1 MFLLRRL
8 FNFSLDDYSS
18 PMVLVQLKG
27 YRKREV
33 ECVGGRW
40 EEEETATMR
49 RNKQPRDEMDT
60 SISCNSLADSSL
72 SSSFISTSIESRE
85 SSPFDTSIASEE
97 SAATITQMEG
107 LSLRSTP
114 TIASTLTLHRKK
126 QTSRPYRILSHE
138 DSVALLVA
146 QSTQVVAEA
155 KTHKMSTKVLKRR
168 SKKEKIPTGPSF
180 PSHISIPA
188 PPLLPSGRQ
197 LSSLL
202 SSPLCCPSCDA
213 AIGQRLSGV
222 TLIDPSSTRSESSYG
237 EESNHSMNSSFIST
251 RKDEDGARL
260 SFLSS
265 STGYSSA
272 RSSLRS
278 NGEETTGEAFSI
290 SESSQIRSELLAR
303 SPISQLDRICIEL
316 LDTERAFVADLNDI
330 IQGYLNFM
338 VSHRESLGVTVDEI
352 SSLFGCIERIF
363 ALNRTLFVQLDAAK
377 LDAAKMCQCF
387 IDNAS
392 RFDDYVTYCTNYQR
406 MLSTLCTLS
415 SRPSVSSSLKE
426 RQISLGHAL
435 PLSAYLLKP
444 VQRILKYHLFI
455 ENILR
460 ELENS
465 KADED
470 RRRVARRALDE
481 MTSQASRMN
490 DEKKK
495 SEHAERVDQL
505 QRILTQWSNQQTP
518 DLTTYGELLLEAQF
532 RLAGAKTTR
541 QLFLFEEMLL
551 IAKQRSGHL
560 VVKDFIM
567 CSNLMLN
574 EGISSDP
581 LAFQVLSF
589 DSPRATYIF
598 LANNT
603 EQKKVWMRELK
614 RAVLDHFEV
623 EIPEETKRLM
633 LSIDNTQVKI
643 PFGRPEFADVKQSKK
658 IPKYLEKRRKS
669 VESRDRRR
677 SLSTS
682 RIAQSNSQ
690 ISIAPKSPVAPS
702 HHKCTCGMEPAGSG
716 ITHNRAL
723 SSSTMDFNESLP
735 AQLNATTPSP
745 TSSFSFFSRKKSTPT
760 SETSRGRFFQARKTR
775 QLPPTGRDEP
785 DRGGWESLPS
795 PSCHSTSS
803 PIDSRAINSDQ
814 IEKSFDEIYRN
825 LQLFG
830 AEQILPDRED
840 ASRRLDNLVK
850 GKSPI
855 DDRDKR
861 LRSKSLSR
869 LDAVHSGSSLE
880 EANLERFEKIGG
892 WEPTER
898 QQKIRKSRNTPAPLA
913 RFEHFE
919 SSPHESS
926 PSPSPFSSSHPP
938 YRPSSSHLT
947 TSSCARQ
954 RSPLSSEQCRMV
966 DTTLIHPDIA
976 LVRHPQGH
984 VERA

>member
-8 FNFSLDDYSS
+8 FNFSFEDSS
-18 PMVLVQLKG
+18 SSMVVVQLKG
-27 YRKREV
+27 YRRREIESIGVENEDDEKEMKRSKE
-33 ECVGGRW
+33 
-40 EEEETATMR
+40 
-49 RNKQPRDEMDT
+49 QSRDEMD
-60 SISCNSLADSSL
+60 SSVSCNSLADSSL
-72 SSSFISTSIESRE
+72 SSSFISTSIHSRE
-85 SSPFDTSIASEE
+85 SSPLDVSVASEG
-97 SAATITQMEG
+97 SAATITQMEVV
-107 LSLRSTP
+107 SIRTSP
-114 TIASTLTLHRKK
+114 TIASTLTLHRKR
-126 QTSRPYRILSHE
+126 QPSRPYRILSHE

-146 QSTQVVAEA
+146 QSTQAVAEV
-155 KTHKMSTKVLKRR
+155 KSHKMNTKVLKRR
-168 SKKEKIPTGPSF
+168 SKKEKIPSGVIY

-197 LSSLL
+197 LVIS
-202 SSPLCCPSCDA
+202 SSPLCCPHCDSLM
-213 AIGQRLSGV
+213 GERLSAPSGI
-222 TLIDPSSTRSESSYG
+222 TLIEPLSSRSESSYG

-278 NGEETTGEAFSI
+278 NGDESPAGDTFSV
-290 SESSQIRSELLAR
+290 SESSQIRSDLLSR

-330 IQGYLNFM
+330 IQGYLNFL
-338 VSHRESLGVTVDEI
+338 VSRRDSLGVTVDEI

-363 ALNRTLFVQLDAAK
+363 ALNRTLFLQLDAAK
-377 LDAAKMCQCF
+377 LDAVKMCQCF

-406 MLSTLCTLS
+406 MLSTLVTLS
-415 SRPSVSSSLKE
+415 ARPSLSSALKD

-460 ELENS
+460 ELESSNAVEE
-465 KADED
+465 KKK
-470 RRRVARRALDE
+470 VARKALEE
-481 MTSQASRMN
+481 MTGQASRMN

-505 QRILTQWSNQQTP
+505 QRMITLWRNEETP
-518 DLTTYGELLLEAQF
+518 DLSAYGELLLEAQF
-532 RLAGAKTTR
+532 RLAGAKTMR

-551 IAKQRSGHL
+551 IAKQRNGQL

-574 EGISSDP
+574 ESISSDP
-581 LAFQVLSF
+581 LSFQVLSF
-589 DSPRATYIF
+589 DSPRAQYVF
-598 LANNT
+598 MANNT
-603 EQKKVWMRELK
+603 DQKKVWMRELK

-682 RIAQSNSQ
+682 RLVQSNSQ
-690 ISIAPKSPVAPS
+690 MSITPKSVTPNNQ
-702 HHKCTCGMEPAGSG
+702 KCTCGMEPMSSG

-723 SSSTMDFNESLP
+723 STSTMDFNESLP
-735 AQLNATTPSP
+735 TQLSATTPSP
-745 TSSFSFFSRKKSTPT
+745 SSSFSFFSRKKGTPT
-760 SETSRGRFFQARKTR
+760 SESGRGRFFQARKTR
-775 QLPPTGRDEP
+775 QLPPTGRDEW
-785 DRGGWESLPS
+785 DGSGWECSSPS
-795 PSCHSTSS
+795 PSSLNTSL
-803 PIDSRAINSDQ
+803 PIESRKMNNEE

-830 AEQILPDRED
+830 AEQVLPNRED
-840 ASRRLDNLVK
+840 ATRRLDNLVK
-850 GKSPI
+850 ETTPV
-855 DDRDKR
+855 DERERR

-869 LDAVHSGSSLE
+869 LDAVNCGLE
-880 EANLERFEKIGG
+880 DANLERFEKVGG

-898 QQKIRKSRNTPAPLA
+898 QQKIRMSRNTPAPLA
-913 RFEHFE
+913 RFDHFDAAVD
-919 SSPHESS
+919 SSS
-926 PSPSPFSSSHPP
+926 PSPIPFSLSHPP
-938 YRPSSSHLT
+938 SRSSLLSFP
-947 TSSCARQ
+947 RQ

-966 DTTLIHPDIA
+966 DTALIHPDIA
-976 LVRHPQGH
+976 IVRHHSNQI
-984 VERA
+984 EKA

>member
-8 FNFSLDDYSS
+8 FNFSFDDYSS
-18 PMVLVQLKG
+18 SSSMVLVQLKG
-27 YRKREV
+27 YRKREI
-33 ECVGGRW
+33 EGC
-40 EEEETATMR
+40 
-49 RNKQPRDEMDT
+49 RNDEDEKAMKRSKEQSRDDMES
-60 SISCNSLADSSL
+60 SISCSSLAESSL
-72 SSSFISTSIESRE
+72 DTSFISTSIHSRE
-85 SSPFDTSIASEE
+85 SSPFDVSIASEE
-97 SAATITQMEG
+97 SAATITQMEA

-114 TIASTLTLHRKK
+114 TIASTLTLHRKR
-126 QTSRPYRILSHE
+126 QPSRPYRILSHE

-146 QSTQVVAEA
+146 QSTQAVAEV
-155 KTHKMSTKVLKRR
+155 KSYKMNTKILKRK
-168 SKKEKIPTGPSF
+168 SNKKEKIPSGVIYPSY
-180 PSHISIPA
+180 ISCPA
-188 PPLLPSGRQ
+188 PPLIPSGRQ
-197 LSSLL
+197 LP
-202 SSPLCCPSCDA
+202 SPLCCPNCASL
-213 AIGQRLSGV
+213 IGQRLSAPSGI
-222 TLIDPSSTRSESSYG
+222 TLIEPLSTRSESSYG
-237 EESNHSMNSSFIST
+237 EESNHSMNSSFVST
-251 RKDEDGARL
+251 RKDEDGTRL

-278 NGEETTGEAFSI
+278 NGEESPGGETFCV
-290 SESSQIRSELLAR
+290 SESSQIRSEVLSR
-303 SPISQLDRICIEL
+303 SPISQLDRICVEL
-316 LDTERAFVADLNDI
+316 LDTERTFVADLNDI

-338 VSHRESLGVTVDEI
+338 VSHRESLGVTVNEI

-415 SRPSVSSSLKE
+415 SRPSVSSALKE
-426 RQISLGHAL
+426 RQISLGHPL

-460 ELENS
+460 ELESSNAVEE
-465 KADED
+465 K
-470 RRRVARRALDE
+470 RRVARKALDE

-518 DLTTYGELLLEAQF
+518 DLTAYGELLLEAQF
-532 RLAGAKTTR
+532 RLSGAKTMR

-574 EGISSDP
+574 ESISSDP
-581 LAFQVLSF
+581 LSFQVLSF
-589 DSPRATYIF
+589 DSPRAQYVF

-682 RIAQSNSQ
+682 RLAPSNSQ
-690 ISIAPKSPVAPS
+690 NSITPKSSTPS
-702 HHKCTCGMEPAGSG
+702 NHKCTCGMEPMSSG

-745 TSSFSFFSRKKSTPT
+745 SSSFSFFSRKKSTPT
-760 SETSRGRFFQARKTR
+760 SESGRGRFFQARKTR

-785 DRGGWESLPS
+785 DRSPWDSPS
-795 PSCHSTSS
+795 PSSLNTSA
-803 PIDSRAINSDQ
+803 PTDSITMNNEE

-830 AEQILPDRED
+830 AEQIEKYLQVLPNRED

-850 GKSPI
+850 GKSPPV
-855 DDRDKR
+855 DDREKR

-869 LDAVHSGSSLE
+869 LDAVNVGLE
-880 EANLERFEKIGG
+880 EANLERFEKVGG

-898 QQKIRKSRNTPAPLA
+898 QQRIRMSRNTPAPLA
-913 RFEHFE
+913 RFDQFD
-919 SSPHESS
+919 STLDSS
-926 PSPSPFSSSHPP
+926 PSPIPFSLSHPP
-938 YRPSSSHLT
+938 SRPLLSFP
-947 TSSCARQ
+947 RQ
-954 RSPLSSEQCRMV
+954 RSPLSSEQCRMI
-966 DTTLIHPDIA
+966 DTALIHPDIA
-976 LVRHPQGH
+976 IVRHHPSQI
-984 VERA
+984 EKA